1 MRILKYIFLLI
12 LLALFATTVFIA
24 TQKGNFDVTRSAIIK
39 SPKSTIFNYV
49 NDYRNWETFGSW
61 KKEDPEMTF
70 NYSKNTVGKGGSYS
84 WTGNDGEGDM
94 KTLGVV
100 ENKSIQQKMNFNG
113 ANCDVFWTFKDTLG
127 GTKVSWR
134 AKGVM
139 NFGMKIYSAFN
150 GGMDHIIG
158 SMYEKSLINL
168 DKTLVY
174 ELNTYN
180 IQVNGMVK
188 KMGSI
193 YLKQTITSKIVNVP
207 RNLRVL
213 IPRMVNF
220 FKKNDLKMNGKP
232 FVIYHNYNAVKGL
245 TTLSVC
251 VPMKEEVFTSQGSD
265 ITSGK
270 FSSFDAV
277 KTTLTGDYSH
287 NQEAWKKAIDYIK
300 KNNLNQNF
308 DLPNVEIYT
317 KNNEEVANPSKWV
330 TEIYIPIRPKS
341 AVVYKP
347 QPATTSQSTSENTV
361 STGSSSK
368 KETEQLNTS
377 PDENL
382 KR

>member
-24 TQKGNFDVTRSAIIK
+24 TQKGNFDVKRSAIIK

-61 KKEDPEMTF
+61 KKEDPDMVF

-84 WTGNDGEGDM
+84 WTGNDGEGNM
-94 KTLGVV
+94 KTISVV
-100 ENKSIQQKMNFNG
+100 ENTSIHQKMNFNG
-113 ANCDVFWTFKDTLG
+113 AESNVYWTFKDTVG
-127 GTKVSWR
+127 GTKVTWSS
-134 AKGVM
+134 KGVM
-139 NFGMKIYSAFN
+139 NFGLKVYSTFN

-158 SMYEKSLINL
+158 NMYEKSLINL

-180 IQVNGMVK
+180 IQVNGIVK

-193 YLKQTITSKIVNVP
+193 YLKQTITSTIANVP

-220 FKKNDLKMNGKP
+220 FKKNNLKMYGKP
-232 FVIYHNYNAVKGL
+232 FVIYHNYNTAKGI

-251 VPMKEEVFTSQGSD
+251 IPIKEEVFTSQGSD

-270 FSSFDAV
+270 FASFDAV

-287 NQEAWKKAIDYIK
+287 TKEAWEKAIAYIQ
-300 KNNLNQNF
+300 KNDLTRNF

-317 KNNEEVANPSKWV
+317 KNNEQVANPSQWI
-330 TEIYIPIRPKS
+330 TEIYIPIVVKATP
-341 AVVYKP
+341 VYKP
-347 QPATTSQSTSENTV
+347 QPPIATQSQNTNENNTPTV
-361 STGSSSK
+361 ATPK
-368 KETEQLNTS
+368 TESPLN
-377 PDENL
+377 ENQEP
-382 KR
+382 

>member
-1 MRILKYIFLLI
+1 
-12 LLALFATTVFIA
+12 
-24 TQKGNFDVTRSAIIK
+24 
-39 SPKSTIFNYV
+39 
-49 NDYRNWETFGSW
+49 
-61 KKEDPEMTF
+61 
-70 NYSKNTVGKGGSYS
+70 
-84 WTGNDGEGDM
+84 
-94 KTLGVV
+94 
-100 ENKSIQQKMNFNG
+100 
-113 ANCDVFWTFKDTLG
+113 
-127 GTKVSWR
+127 
-134 AKGVM
+134 
-139 NFGMKIYSAFN
+139 
-150 GGMDHIIG
+150 
-158 SMYEKSLINL
+158 
-168 DKTLVY
+168 
-174 ELNTYN
+174 
-180 IQVNGMVK
+180 
-188 KMGSI
+188 
-193 YLKQTITSKIVNVP
+193 
-207 RNLRVL
+207 
-213 IPRMVNF
+213 
-220 FKKNDLKMNGKP
+220 MNGKP
-232 FVIYHNYNAVKGL
+232 FVIYHNYNAVKGIA
-245 TTLSVC
+245 TLSVC

-368 KETEQLNTS
+368 TETEQLNTS